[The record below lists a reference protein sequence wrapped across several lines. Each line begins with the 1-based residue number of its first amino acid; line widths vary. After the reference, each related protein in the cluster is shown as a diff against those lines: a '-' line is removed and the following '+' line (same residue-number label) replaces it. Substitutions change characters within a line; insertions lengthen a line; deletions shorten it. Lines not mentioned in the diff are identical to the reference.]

1 MLIKHYPGGK
11 SAVHEDDLE
20 INGETIVL
28 TDDETGRTIACT
40 IERFL
45 EVDNQDYALLLPVD
59 SPVEIFE
66 WQGTDDE
73 DEEAVPVEDE
83 AIIDQVFAIAK
94 AVLEEQ
100 NLTLK
105 RTAVMLTVEGELPDL
120 DEEDEFLDLTAE
132 DEDEVEELQFLA
144 SFYYEEQE
152 FAVYAPLDP
161 CFILVRMDEDNQPKL
176 LSPEE
181 LKKLEPML
189 AMIEDQLFDEF
200 EAAGS

>member
-1 MLIKHYPGGK
+1 
-11 SAVHEDDLE
+11 VHEDDLD
-20 INGETIVL
+20 INGETVVL

-40 IERFL
+40 IERYL
-45 EVDNQDYALLLPVD
+45 ELDSQDYALLLPID
-59 SPVEIFE
+59 TPVEIFE

-73 DEEAVPVEDE
+73 DEEAIPVEDE
-83 AIIDQVFAIAK
+83 AVIDQVFAIAK

-105 RTAVMLTVEGELPDL
+105 RTAVMLTVEGDIGDFDE
-120 DEEDEFLDLTAE
+120 DEEDPDLLS
-132 DEDEVEELQFLA
+132 DEDDVEELQLLA

-161 CFILVRMDEDNQPKL
+161 CFILARMDENDQPRL

-181 LKKLEPML
+181 LKNLEPML
-189 AMIEDQLFDEF
+189 AMIEDQMFDEL
-200 EAAGS
+200 ESAEP

>member
-1 MLIKHYPGGK
+1 M
-11 SAVHEDDLE
+11 HEDDLE
-20 INGETIVL
+20 INGETVTL

-45 EVDNQDYALLLPVD
+45 EIENQDYALLLPID

-83 AIIDQVFAIAK
+83 AVIDQVFAIAK

-120 DEEDEFLDLTAE
+120 EADDEFLDSGEE
-132 DEDEVEELQFLA
+132 DGEEEVEELQFLA

-161 CFILVRMDEDNQPKL
+161 CFILVRMDENDQPKL

-181 LKKLEPML
+181 LNKLEPML
-189 AMIEDQLFDEF
+189 AMIEDQMFDEF
-200 EAAGS
+200 ESAGS

>member
-1 MLIKHYPGGK
+1 M
-11 SAVHEDDLE
+11 HEDDLE
-20 INGETIVL
+20 LNGETVTL

-45 EVDNQDYALLLPVD
+45 EVDNQDYALLLPID

-66 WQGTDDE
+66 WQETNDE
-73 DEEAVPVEDE
+73 DEEAVLVEDE
-83 AIIDQVFAIAK
+83 AIIDKVFAIAK

-120 DEEDEFLDLTAE
+120 DEEDEFLDMSAE
-132 DEDEVEELQFLA
+132 GEEEVEELQFLA

-161 CFILVRMDEDNQPKL
+161 SFILVRMDEDNQPKL

-189 AMIEDQLFDEF
+189 AMIEDQMFDEF
-200 EAAGS
+200 ESAES